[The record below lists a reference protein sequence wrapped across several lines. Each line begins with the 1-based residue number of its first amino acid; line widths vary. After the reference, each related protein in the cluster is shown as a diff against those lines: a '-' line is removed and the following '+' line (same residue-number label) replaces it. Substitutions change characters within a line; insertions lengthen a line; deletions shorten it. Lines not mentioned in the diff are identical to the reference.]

1 MTTLTLS
8 VENDSNALLYV
19 MDETAL
25 RTESDIR
32 RSWSPVGESPI
43 LESNNSHEGVN
54 IVGATEITKKFE
66 TVCDVYPAEQ
76 PITGLEI
83 EEFIKYLL
91 NHNPGKKIYLVLDNA
106 RPHNNHK
113 IQELWNK
120 NRDRLELINTPA
132 YSPQLN
138 PQENIWNLL
147 KNKIFNIG
155 ARKNIDEL
163 YDEIEKLYKQFN
175 NNKALIMSV
184 AYARNYYFN
193 SQYMEEI
200 ST

>member
-91 NHNPGKKIYLVLDNA
+91 NHNPDKKIYLVLDNA

-113 IQELWNK
+113 IQEKIPFLCKLLMSSVCCPCK
-120 NRDRLELINTPA
+120 NSEKGIFCFLIRL
-132 YSPQLN
+132 Q
-138 PQENIWNLL
+138 
-147 KNKIFNIG
+147 
-155 ARKNIDEL
+155 
-163 YDEIEKLYKQFN
+163 
-175 NNKALIMSV
+175 
-184 AYARNYYFN
+184 RN
-193 SQYMEEI
+193 
-200 ST
+200 

>member
-8 VENDSNALLYV
+8 VENDSDALLYV

-32 RSWSPVGESPI
+32 RSWSPIGQSPI

-54 IVGATEITKKFE
+54 IIGATEITKKFE
-66 TVCDVYPAEQ
+66 TVCDVYSALQ
-76 PITGLEI
+76 PITGVEI
-83 EEFIKYLL
+83 AEFIEYLL
-91 NHNPGKKIYLVLDNA
+91 KHNPGKKIYLVLDNA

-113 IQELWNK
+113 IQDLWNK

-147 KNKIFNIG
+147 KNKIFSIG
-155 ARKNIDEL
+155 ARRNTDEL
-163 YDEIEKLYKQFN
+163 YDEIEKLYMQFN
-175 NNKALIMSV
+175 DNKTLIMSV
-184 AYARNYYFN
+184 TCARNYYFN
-193 SQYMEEI
+193 FQDMEEI
-200 ST
+200 LA